1 MCDGVSN
8 HRRLDCL
15 RSRFFRRRSRKTS
28 PATGGFP
35 PQRASNAEIVP
46 FDDVIMPFHFRKYER
61 LLCIHII
68 YAYDILNS
76 WLGDLGSDFE
86 SRMYEF
92 YRHTDKFKIRGS

>member
-1 MCDGVSN
+1 
-8 HRRLDCL
+8 
-15 RSRFFRRRSRKTS
+15 
-28 PATGGFP
+28 
-35 PQRASNAEIVP
+35 
-46 FDDVIMPFHFRKYER
+46 MPFHFRKYER